1 MQTPCAHLDGNRR
14 AFRLK
19 NLGRFANINY
29 HQLLWLGAI
38 RIEYT
43 HCCFRLQKERQS
55 TTYRNPQ
62 KYVLLFH
69 RLLSLY
75 RYILQDDGKYP
86 YIAKATG
93 SNGVVIGFC
102 HDHPEYDVDPIKGYT
117 ENQAKTADMLRK
129 CGVETVFSDVRTVP
143 AKTSE
148 AITAGLY
155 VEWSADG
162 WKKTASSGTT
172 KSDAICLI
180 GQTSDNEIV
189 IGLK

>member
-1 MQTPCAHLDGNRR
+1 ML
-14 AFRLK
+14 
-19 NLGRFANINY
+19 NI
-29 HQLLWLGAI
+29 HKGITIPAKAVEGAI
-38 RIEYT
+38 SIANT
-43 HCCFRLQKERQS
+43 VSVTGDGKKPSVAAPVKQGDA
-55 TTYRNPQ
+55 
-62 KYVLLFH
+62 VA
-69 RLLSLY
+69 
-75 RYILQDDGKYP
+75 IIGDDGEYP

-129 CGVETVFSDVRTVP
+129 CGVETVFADVRTVP
-143 AKTSE
+143 AKASE

>member
-1 MQTPCAHLDGNRR
+1 ML
-14 AFRLK
+14 
-19 NLGRFANINY
+19 NIFKGITIPAKAVE
-29 HQLLWLGAI
+29 GAI
-38 RIEYT
+38 SISET
-43 HCCFRLQKERQS
+43 VSVTGDGQEPSVAAPVKQGDA
-55 TTYRNPQ
+55 
-62 KYVLLFH
+62 VA
-69 RLLSLY
+69 
-75 RYILQDDGKYP
+75 IIGDDGEYP

-93 SNGVVIGFC
+93 NNGVIIGFC

-129 CGVETVFSDVRTVP
+129 CGVETVFADVRTVP
-143 AKTSE
+143 AKASE

-180 GQTSDNEIV
+180 GQTSDDEIV

>member
-1 MQTPCAHLDGNRR
+1 ML
-14 AFRLK
+14 
-19 NLGRFANINY
+19 NIFKGITIPAKAVE
-29 HQLLWLGAI
+29 GAI
-38 RIEYT
+38 SISQTVSVTGDGPEPSVAAPVK
-43 HCCFRLQKERQS
+43 QGDA
-55 TTYRNPQ
+55 
-62 KYVLLFH
+62 VA
-69 RLLSLY
+69 
-75 RYILQDDGKYP
+75 IIGDDGKYP

-93 SNGVVIGFC
+93 NNGVIIGFC

-129 CGVETVFSDVRTVP
+129 CGVETVFADVRTVP

-180 GQTSDNEIV
+180 GQTSDDEIV

>member
-1 MQTPCAHLDGNRR
+1 ML
-14 AFRLK
+14 
-19 NLGRFANINY
+19 NIFKGITIPAKAVE
-29 HQLLWLGAI
+29 GAI
-38 RIEYT
+38 SISQT
-43 HCCFRLQKERQS
+43 VSVTGDGKEPSVAAPVKQGDA
-55 TTYRNPQ
+55 
-62 KYVLLFH
+62 VA
-69 RLLSLY
+69 
-75 RYILQDDGKYP
+75 IIGDDGEYP

-93 SNGVVIGFC
+93 NNGVIIGFC

-129 CGVETVFSDVRTVP
+129 CGVETAFADVRTVP
-143 AKTSE
+143 AKASE

-180 GQTSDNEIV
+180 GQTSDDEIV

>member
-1 MQTPCAHLDGNRR
+1 ML
-14 AFRLK
+14 
-19 NLGRFANINY
+19 NIFKGITIPAKAVE
-29 HQLLWLGAI
+29 GAI
-38 RIEYT
+38 SISQTVSVTGDGPEPSVAAPVK
-43 HCCFRLQKERQS
+43 QGDA
-55 TTYRNPQ
+55 
-62 KYVLLFH
+62 VA
-69 RLLSLY
+69 
-75 RYILQDDGKYP
+75 IIGDDGKYP

-102 HDHPEYDVDPIKGYT
+102 HDHPEYD
-117 ENQAKTADMLRK
+117 
-129 CGVETVFSDVRTVP
+129 
-143 AKTSE
+143 SE

-180 GQTSDNEIV
+180 GQTSDDEIV

>member
-1 MQTPCAHLDGNRR
+1 ML
-14 AFRLK
+14 
-19 NLGRFANINY
+19 NIFKGITIPAKAVE
-29 HQLLWLGAI
+29 GAI
-38 RIEYT
+38 SISQT
-43 HCCFRLQKERQS
+43 VSVTGDGPKPSVAAPVKQGDA
-55 TTYRNPQ
+55 
-62 KYVLLFH
+62 VA
-69 RLLSLY
+69 
-75 RYILQDDGKYP
+75 IIGDDGKYP

-93 SNGVVIGFC
+93 NNGVIIGFC
-102 HDHPEYDVDPIKGYT
+102 HDHPEYDVDPINAYT

-129 CGVETVFSDVRTVP
+129 CGVDTVFIDVRTVP
-143 AKTSE
+143 AKASE

-180 GQTSDNEIV
+180 GQTSDDEIV

>member
-1 MQTPCAHLDGNRR
+1 ML
-14 AFRLK
+14 
-19 NLGRFANINY
+19 NIFKGITIPAKAVE
-29 HQLLWLGAI
+29 GAI
-38 RIEYT
+38 SISQTVSVTGDGQEPSVAAPVK
-43 HCCFRLQKERQS
+43 QGDA
-55 TTYRNPQ
+55 
-62 KYVLLFH
+62 VA
-69 RLLSLY
+69 
-75 RYILQDDGKYP
+75 IIGDDGEYP

-129 CGVETVFSDVRTVP
+129 CGVETVFADVRTVP